1 MELTLDAA
9 TDLSRRVL
17 TRYGM
22 PPVYAEMVAEHLV
35 DAALSGHEFSS
46 LARLP
51 TLAKLLK
58 DRPPAGDIKVVH
70 ETVNSAL
77 IDGGGNLAYA
87 TSVIAIDKAIEICR
101 KTGIAVVSV
110 NNTWF
115 SGRLAYYVERAARA
129 GFVAMHAIQ
138 GAARTAPFGGM
149 ESLFGTCPVAF
160 AFPSDDEPVLIDM
173 SMSATT
179 HGGANLAKAK
189 GELLPEGLAL
199 DSNGYPTVDP
209 EAALNGA
216 FLTWGGHRGSGI
228 ALAVHLLGMLAGT
241 APVIKSDSD
250 FGLFFLL
257 IDPELLIPGGQYRTR
272 VTELKQIFRAIRPA
286 PGVER
291 VRLPGEKSQAHRK
304 HAAEAGAAARVQVDD
319 KIYARILDLLD

>member
-1 MELTLDAA
+1 MELTIEAA
-9 TDLSRRVL
+9 TDLSHRVL

-22 PPVYAEMVAEHLV
+22 PPAYAAMVAEHLV

-87 TSVIAIDKAIEICR
+87 TSVIAIDKAIDICR

-149 ESLFGTCPVAF
+149 EPLFGTCPVAF
-160 AFPSDDEPVLIDM
+160 AFPSEGEPVLIDM
-173 SMSATT
+173 SMAAAT
-179 HGGANLAKAK
+179 HGGTNLAKAK
-189 GELLPEGLAL
+189 GETLPQGLAL
-199 DSNGYPTVDP
+199 DNKGYPTVDP
-209 EAALNGA
+209 DAALNGA
-216 FLTWGGHRGSGI
+216 FLTWGAHRGSGM

-250 FGLFFLL
+250 FGLFFLV
-257 IDPELLIPGGQYRTR
+257 IDPELVMPGGQYRPR
-272 VTELKQIFRAIRPA
+272 VSELKAAFKASRPA
-286 PGVER
+286 PGVES
-291 VRLPGEKSQAHRK
+291 VRLPGEKSQANRRR
-304 HAAEAGAAARVQVDD
+304 AAEAGAKARVQVDD
-319 KIYARILDLLD
+319 KIYVRILALLD